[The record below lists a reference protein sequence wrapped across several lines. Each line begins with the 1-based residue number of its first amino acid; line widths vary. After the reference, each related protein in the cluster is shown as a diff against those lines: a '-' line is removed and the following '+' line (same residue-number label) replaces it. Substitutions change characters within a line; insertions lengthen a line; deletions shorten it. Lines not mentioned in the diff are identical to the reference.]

1 MLYHLLKIRVRSCR
15 GCSWV
20 KKFNTCSGMINLSS
34 ADESENVPNEEK
46 QCITSKWKGQKK
58 VLNPNIPKLT
68 WLLTPSIVQ
77 TTPGMMEIS
86 PFFLIISYTCSNSV
100 FASMTFLLSL
110 DRFSQSRLQVYG
122 KRQFVPRDHFFPF
135 RAFSHDVMAAILVFR
150 NNETIVMSEFYT
162 NSVGME
168 LFS

>member
-1 MLYHLLKIRVRSCR
+1 M
-15 GCSWV
+15 
-20 KKFNTCSGMINLSS
+20 SS
-34 ADESENVPNEEK
+34 ADASENVPNK
-46 QCITSKWKGQKK
+46 DTQCTTSKWKGQKN

-77 TTPGMMEIS
+77 ITPGMIEKS

-110 DRFSQSRLQVYG
+110 ERFSQSRLQVYG
-122 KRQFVPRDHFFPF
+122 KRRFVPRDQFFPS
-135 RAFSHDVMAAILVFR
+135 RAFSHDVIAAILVFR
-150 NNETIVMSEFYT
+150 NNETIVMLEFYT